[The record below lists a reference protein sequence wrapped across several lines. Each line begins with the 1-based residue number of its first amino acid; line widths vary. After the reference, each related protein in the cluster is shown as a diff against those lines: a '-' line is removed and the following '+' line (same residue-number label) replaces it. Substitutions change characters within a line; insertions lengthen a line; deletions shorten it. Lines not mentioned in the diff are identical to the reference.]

1 MLLPR
6 PHASLDRSRPGELT
20 EVGLDMR
27 PRKSEPDGR
36 RFAMWLLLPSA
47 ILVATVVIAP
57 LFFALFLSFHEAEPT
72 VGGINMK
79 PVGLANYIDYFANSD
94 LFWPAVRVTV
104 YFTVV
109 SLAVELVLGIA
120 MALVL
125 NENFKG
131 RAVVRALIL
140 LPWAVP
146 TVVNAR
152 MWEWIFAGSKFGAL
166 NGLMKVLHVFPETYD
181 KVWLGFD
188 VPFAAVPVVGPFLK
202 WLGVTRALNMI
213 ILADTWKVT
222 PLVVLLVLAGLQTI
236 PDSLYEAATVD
247 GAGFWHRLARITL
260 PLLKPVILVVLV
272 LRTMELFRVFDIIYI
287 IMQYSIR
294 VLGVLTYEV
303 GMKFLH
309 FGRGAALSF
318 LVALFILGLAL
329 VYIRMF
335 YTEEGY

>member
-1 MLLPR
+1 MDGGHPDMAATR
-6 PHASLDRSRPGELT
+6 P
-20 EVGLDMR
+20 
-27 PRKSEPDGR
+27 EPDGR
-36 RFAMWLLLPSA
+36 RLAWLLLGPA
-47 ILVATVVIAP
+47 IVLIGAVVVAP
-57 LFFALFLSFHEAEPT
+57 LLFALFLSLHQAEPM
-72 VGGINMK
+72 VGGIDARF
-79 PVGLANYIDYFANSD
+79 VGISNYVRYFAQSD

-104 YFTVV
+104 YFTAV

-125 NENFKG
+125 NERFVG
-131 RAVVRALIL
+131 RAFVRAIIL

-152 MWEWIFAGSKFGAL
+152 MWEWIFAGSRFGAL
-166 NGLMKVLHVFPETYD
+166 NGLMKVLRIFPPTFD
-181 KVWLGFD
+181 NVWLGFD
-188 VPFAAVPVVGPFLK
+188 VPLQGVPVVGPFLR
-202 WLGVTRALNMI
+202 WVGVTRALNMI

-247 GAGFWHRLARITL
+247 GAGFWRKFTTVTL
-260 PLLKPVILVVLV
+260 PLLKPVLLVVLV

-309 FGRGAALSF
+309 FGEGAALSF

-329 VYIRMF
+329 LYIRLF

>member
-1 MLLPR
+1 MFLRR
-6 PHASLDRSRPGELT
+6 PDPNG
-20 EVGLDMR
+20 
-27 PRKSEPDGR
+27 RKLAR
-36 RFAMWLLLPSA
+36 WLLAPSV
-47 ILVATVVIAP
+47 ILIATVVLAP
-57 LFFALFLSFHEAEPT
+57 LLFAFFLSFQEAEPT
-72 VGGINMK
+72 VGGINMRF
-79 PVGLANYIDYFANSD
+79 VGIANYVHHFATSD

-109 SLAVELVLGIA
+109 SLAIELVLGIA
-120 MALVL
+120 IALVL
-125 NENFKG
+125 NERFAG
-131 RAVVRALIL
+131 RSFVRAIIL

-152 MWEWIFAGSKFGAL
+152 MWEWIFAGSEFGAL
-166 NGLMKVLHVFPETYD
+166 NGLMKVLHVFPPTYD
-181 KVWLGFD
+181 RVWLGFD
-188 VPFAAVPVVGPFLK
+188 VPLAGVPVLGPFLK
-202 WLGVTRALNMI
+202 WMGVTQALNMI

-247 GAGFWHRLARITL
+247 GAGFWRKLRHVTL
-260 PLLKPVILVVLV
+260 PLLKPVLLVVLV

-309 FGRGAALSF
+309 FGSGAALSF
-318 LVALFILGLAL
+318 LVALLILGLAL
-329 VYIRMF
+329 IYIRLF
-335 YTEEGY
+335 YTDEGY

>member
-1 MLLPR
+1 MSIKR
-6 PHASLDRSRPGELT
+6 RDANGRSLAR
-20 EVGLDMR
+20 
-27 PRKSEPDGR
+27 
-36 RFAMWLLLPSA
+36 WLLAPSMA
-47 ILVATVVIAP
+47 LIATVVVAP
-57 LFFALFLSFHEAEPT
+57 LLFALFLSFQEAEPR
-72 VGGINMK
+72 VGGINMRF
-79 PVGLANYIDYFANSD
+79 VGLANYAHYFVRSD
-94 LFWPAVRVTV
+94 LFWPAVRVTI

-125 NENFKG
+125 NEEFAG
-131 RAVVRALIL
+131 RSLVRAIIL

-166 NGLMKVLHVFPETYD
+166 NGLMKVLHIFPPTYD
-181 KVWLGFD
+181 QVWLGFD
-188 VPFAAVPVVGPFLK
+188 VPFAGVPLLGPFLR
-202 WLGVTRALNMI
+202 WMGVTRALNMI

-247 GAGFWHRLARITL
+247 GAGFWRKLTYVTL
-260 PLLKPVILVVLV
+260 PLLKPVLLVVLV

-309 FGRGAALSF
+309 FGSGAALSF

-329 VYIRMF
+329 IYIRLF

>member
-1 MLLPR
+1 MSIKR
-6 PHASLDRSRPGELT
+6 RDA
-20 EVGLDMR
+20 
-27 PRKSEPDGR
+27 DGR
-36 RFAMWLLLPSA
+36 RLARWLLAPSMA
-47 ILVATVVIAP
+47 LIATVVVAP
-57 LFFALFLSFHEAEPT
+57 LLFALFLSFQEAEPR
-72 VGGINMK
+72 VGGINMRF
-79 PVGLANYIDYFANSD
+79 VGLANYAHYFVRSD
-94 LFWPAVRVTV
+94 LFWPAVRVTI
-104 YFTVV
+104 YFTAV

-125 NENFKG
+125 NEKFAG
-131 RAVVRALIL
+131 RSLVRAIIL

-152 MWEWIFAGSKFGAL
+152 MWEWVFAGSEFGAL
-166 NGLMKVLHVFPETYD
+166 NGLMKVLHIFPPTYD
-181 KVWLGFD
+181 QVWLGFD
-188 VPFAAVPVVGPFLK
+188 VPFAGVPLLGPFLR
-202 WLGVTRALNMI
+202 WMGVTRALNMI

-247 GAGFWHRLARITL
+247 GAGFWRKLTHVTL
-260 PLLKPVILVVLV
+260 PLLKPVLLVVLV

-309 FGRGAALSF
+309 FGSGAALSF

-329 VYIRMF
+329 IYIRLF

>member
-1 MLLPR
+1 MSIKR
-6 PHASLDRSRPGELT
+6 RDANGRSLAR
-20 EVGLDMR
+20 
-27 PRKSEPDGR
+27 
-36 RFAMWLLLPSA
+36 WLLAPSMA
-47 ILVATVVIAP
+47 LIATVVVAP
-57 LFFALFLSFHEAEPT
+57 LLFALFLSFQEAEPR
-72 VGGINMK
+72 VGGINMRF
-79 PVGLANYIDYFANSD
+79 VGLANYAHYFVRSD
-94 LFWPAVRVTV
+94 LFWPAVRVTI
-104 YFTVV
+104 YFTAV

-125 NENFKG
+125 NEEFAG
-131 RAVVRALIL
+131 RSLVRAIIL

-166 NGLMKVLHVFPETYD
+166 NGLMKVLHIFPPTYD
-181 KVWLGFD
+181 QVWLGFD
-188 VPFAAVPVVGPFLK
+188 VPFAGVPLLGPFLR
-202 WLGVTRALNMI
+202 WMGVTRALNMI

-247 GAGFWHRLARITL
+247 GAGFWRKLTYVTL
-260 PLLKPVILVVLV
+260 PLLKPVLLVVLV

-309 FGRGAALSF
+309 FGSGAALSF

-329 VYIRMF
+329 IYIRLF

>member
-1 MLLPR
+1 MSIKR
-6 PHASLDRSRPGELT
+6 RDAN
-20 EVGLDMR
+20 
-27 PRKSEPDGR
+27 GR
-36 RFAMWLLLPSA
+36 RLARWLLAPSMA
-47 ILVATVVIAP
+47 LIATVVVAP
-57 LFFALFLSFHEAEPT
+57 LLFALFLSFQEAEPR
-72 VGGINMK
+72 VGGINMRF
-79 PVGLANYIDYFANSD
+79 VGLANYAHYFVRSD
-94 LFWPAVRVTV
+94 LFWPAVRVTI
-104 YFTVV
+104 YFTAV

-125 NENFKG
+125 NEKFAG
-131 RAVVRALIL
+131 RSLVRAIIL

-152 MWEWIFAGSKFGAL
+152 MWEWVFAGSKFGAL
-166 NGLMKVLHVFPETYD
+166 NGLMKVLHIFPPTYD
-181 KVWLGFD
+181 QVWLGFD
-188 VPFAAVPVVGPFLK
+188 VPFAGVPLLGPFLR
-202 WLGVTRALNMI
+202 WMGVTRALNMI

-247 GAGFWHRLARITL
+247 GAGFWRKLTHVTL
-260 PLLKPVILVVLV
+260 PLLKPVLLVVLV

-309 FGRGAALSF
+309 FGSGAALSF

-329 VYIRMF
+329 IYIRLF

>member
-1 MLLPR
+1 MI
-6 PHASLDRSRPGELT
+6 SRK
-20 EVGLDMR
+20 
-27 PRKSEPDGR
+27 PRKRDPEGR
-36 RFAMWLLLPSA
+36 RLAWWLLSPSV
-47 ILVATVVIAP
+47 ILILAVVIGP
-57 LFFALFLSFHEAEPT
+57 LLFAFYLSFHEAEPM
-72 VGGINMK
+72 VGGINTRF
-79 PVGLANYIDYFANSD
+79 VGLANYVYYFAQSD

-109 SLAVELVLGIA
+109 SLLVELVLGIA

-125 NENFKG
+125 NAKFVG
-131 RAVVRALIL
+131 RSFVRAIIL
-140 LPWAVP
+140 LPWALP

-166 NGLMKVLHVFPETYD
+166 NGLMKVLHVFPPTYD
-181 KVWLGFD
+181 QVWLGFD
-188 VPFAAVPVVGPFLK
+188 VPFESVPVLGPFLK
-202 WLGVTRALNMI
+202 WMGVTRALNMI
-213 ILADTWKVT
+213 IIADTWKVT

-236 PDSLYEAATVD
+236 PESLYEAATVD
-247 GAGFWHRLARITL
+247 GAGFWRKLTRITL
-260 PLLKPVILVVLV
+260 PLLKPVLLVVLV

-309 FGRGAALSF
+309 FGSGAALSF

-329 VYIRMF
+329 VYIRLF